1 MKKIVIAKTYM
12 LTEEA
17 DKAVAEVMED
27 CDCSSAEAIFN
38 MYNDALFVGEGLI
51 ESQDPDD
58 TDIVITVY
66 EGWAYE
72 KV

>member
-27 CDCSSAEAIFN
+27 CDCSSADAIFN
-38 MYNDALFVGEGLI
+38 MYNDTLFVGEGLI
-51 ESQDPDD
+51 ESQNPDD

-66 EGWAYE
+66 EG
-72 KV
+72 

>member
-12 LTEEA
+12 LTEKA

-27 CDCSSAEAIFN
+27 CDCSSADAIFN
-38 MYNDALFVGEGLI
+38 MYNDTLFVGEGLI
-51 ESQDPDD
+51 ESQDPND

-66 EGWAYE
+66 EG
-72 KV
+72 

>member
-38 MYNDALFVGEGLI
+38 MYNDTLFVGEGLI
-51 ESQDPDD
+51 ESQDLDD

-66 EGWAYE
+66 EG
-72 KV
+72 